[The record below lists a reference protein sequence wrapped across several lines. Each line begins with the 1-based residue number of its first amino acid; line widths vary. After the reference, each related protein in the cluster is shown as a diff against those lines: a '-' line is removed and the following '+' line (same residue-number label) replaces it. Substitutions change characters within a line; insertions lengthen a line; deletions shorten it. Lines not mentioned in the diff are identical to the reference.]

1 MGDQVPDSVMKCVAI
16 LKTAS
21 SDTEKFAALFMVTK
35 LTKGDSLNATSKKLL
50 FEAIGFKFLKRLLL
64 TSDVPVDCPPLVYK
78 SVALS
83 VLTSFCSEEE
93 LATHPEM
100 LQNIPVFIEIVQQ
113 CDEDDFDDNLIII
126 NEAYQ
131 CLQCIASYGAG
142 QKALLDIGGVSKMSE
157 IYSQQSFQTDEALN
171 VLVTLVTKFG
181 PTAWKDNIKS
191 FHSLINKI
199 SCDFETDHSERKFEL
214 CGILLALLLSCPKEN
229 VASTA
234 SEEDWP
240 NSLLKA
246 LNDIL
251 KSKLVKKQRDV
262 ALKLASVSVEI
273 LGIEWTLTDDE
284 NPKVFFLLLVQ
295 LCSIEV
301 RMQLEGAAGS
311 LKKVMAEAEL
321 VTSCFILLE
330 LAISYIASENIDLEQ
345 KEKQQ
350 VYTGLKGAFAQ
361 VILVLQL
368 VSKSFAKDNN
378 CLNTKEKIF
387 VCAMVRVLSAW
398 LAQETSAM
406 RTAIYQLLPFILTIA
421 NETFYAYRLRYLTEK
436 VRRESKSPAATEVES
451 NSDPLSHVNV
461 LRLLLP
467 ALCHLAVEEK
477 SRQILLEVK
486 EEEILQE
493 CLAFHWSIVHYKKPP
508 VPRSERLKVKT
519 GPEPE
524 LPAKLLEEMK
534 DSRAA
539 MNSICNIFMNITVLE
554 PKMAEESPLFAALL
568 KFIFNNLPELKNIP
582 ENLVLHG
589 NLSILGL
596 LLLKQQAQR
605 VKKNDFSICRYI
617 QATIRF
623 LWDAYNIDES
633 NDGSL
638 LVVSITYKKYWIEL
652 MELWFLGM
660 QTMSAVLALIPWIS
674 EFAIESGWVEG
685 IVDALHKVKIGTLP
699 PNTKSAYEDFL
710 CHIVDAN
717 NSVTQLLK
725 KHDALTVCR
734 NHRFMELGKRLFGD

>member
-1 MGDQVPDSVMKCVAI
+1 MGDKVPDSVLKCIAI
-16 LKTAS
+16 LKAAS
-21 SDTEKFAALFMVTK
+21 SDTETFAALFMVTK
-35 LTKGDSLNATSKKLL
+35 LTKGSELNALSKKLL

-64 TSDVPVDCPPLVYK
+64 SPDVPVDCPPLVYK

-83 VLTSFCSEEE
+83 ILSSFCSEEE

-113 CDEDDFDDNLIII
+113 CDEDDFDDNLMII

-131 CLQCIASYGAG
+131 CLQYIASYGAG
-142 QKALLDIGGVSKMSE
+142 QKALLDIGGVTKMSE

-171 VLVTLVTKFG
+171 ILVTLVTKFG
-181 PTAWKDNIKS
+181 PTAWNENVKT
-191 FHSLINKI
+191 FHSLMNKI

-214 CGILLALLLSCPKEN
+214 CGILLALMLSCPKEIVTQSAN
-229 VASTA
+229 
-234 SEEDWP
+234 EEDWS
-240 NSLLKA
+240 NSIFKA

-251 KSKLVKKQRDV
+251 KSKLGKKQRDV
-262 ALKLASVSVEI
+262 ALKLASITVEV
-273 LGIEWTLTDDE
+273 LGIEWTLSDDE

-301 RMQLEGAAGS
+301 RMQLEGSALS
-311 LKKVMAEAEL
+311 LKKMMVEAEL
-321 VTSCFILLE
+321 ITSCFILLE

-350 VYTGLKGAFAQ
+350 VYTALKGAFSQ

-368 VSKSFAKDNN
+368 VSKTFAKDSNSIN
-378 CLNTKEKIF
+378 AKEKVF
-387 VCAMVRVLSAW
+387 VCAMVRVLSVW

-406 RTAIYQLLPFILTIA
+406 RSAIYQLLPFILTIA
-421 NETFYAYRLRYLTEK
+421 NESFYAYRLRYLTEK
-436 VRRESKSPAATEVES
+436 VRKETKTPFDTEADI
-451 NSDPLSHVNV
+451 DPLSNVDV
-461 LRLLLP
+461 LRLFLP
-467 ALCHLAVEEK
+467 ALCHLTVEEK

-486 EEEILQE
+486 EEEILHE

-534 DSRAA
+534 DSRSA
-539 MNSICNIFMNITVLE
+539 MISICNIFMNLTVLE
-554 PKMAEESPLFAALL
+554 PTIAEESSLFASLL

-596 LLLKQQAQR
+596 LLLKQQAKR
-605 VKKNDFSICRYI
+605 VNKNDFSICRYI

-623 LWDAYNIDES
+623 LWDAYNVDKT
-633 NDGSL
+633 NDGTV

-685 IVDALHKVKIGTLP
+685 IVDALHSVKVGSLP

-717 NSVTQLLK
+717 NNVTQLLK
-725 KHDALTVCR
+725 KHDALTMCR